1 MLQGVKLAL
10 PLGGVDAVCELSA
23 GEVELLELAFVLGLE
38 LLALGF
44 SLESAQLI
52 VDGLEALV
60 LVGVSQQVAQLFHA
74 AVLGV
79 EVGFY
84 TE

>member
-1 MLQGVKLAL
+1 MLQGVKFTL
-10 PLGGVDAVCELSA
+10 PLGGLDAVRELAA
-23 GEVELLELAFVLGLE
+23 GQVELAELAFVLSFE
-38 LLALGF
+38 LFALCF
-44 SLESAQLI
+44 PLESAQLI